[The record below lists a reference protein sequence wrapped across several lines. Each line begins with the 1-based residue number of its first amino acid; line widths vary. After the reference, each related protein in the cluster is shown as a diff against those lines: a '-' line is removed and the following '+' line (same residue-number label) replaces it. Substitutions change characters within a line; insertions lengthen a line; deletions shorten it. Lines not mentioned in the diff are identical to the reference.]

1 MKFLEFHRGQYNLK
15 SVKFIRLRQERR
27 FSGEGVQGYVE
38 QAKTS

>member
-1 MKFLEFHRGQYNLK
+1 MKFLISSGSIFLQTP
-15 SVKFIRLRQERR
+15 KFIRLRQERS